1 MALTKR
7 HLVVAITSVF
17 CVGFFVLGIE
27 VLETDDWKGW
37 LAIAASFLVCAL
49 ASRFGA
55 FARKLT
61 PPDA

>member
-1 MALTKR
+1 MALRKR

-27 VLETDDWKGW
+27 VLESDDWRGW
-37 LAIAASFLVCAL
+37 LAIAASFFVCAL
-49 ASRFGA
+49 ASRFSA
-55 FARKLT
+55 LARRLT